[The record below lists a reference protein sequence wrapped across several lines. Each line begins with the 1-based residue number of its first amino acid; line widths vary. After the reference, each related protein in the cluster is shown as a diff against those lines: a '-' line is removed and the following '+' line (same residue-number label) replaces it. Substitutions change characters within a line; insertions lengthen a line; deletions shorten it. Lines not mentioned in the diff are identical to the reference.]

1 MTAFFFIIFFAG
13 ELSWCTTHQGEHSW
27 EMQIVGVKDIRGELM
42 QLCTTWSLMGK
53 LQLTV

>member
-1 MTAFFFIIFFAG
+1 
-13 ELSWCTTHQGEHSW
+13 
-27 EMQIVGVKDIRGELM
+27 MQIVGVKDIRGELM